1 MSESRNYKVFF
12 GIVGRAPWEPT
23 HVSLLILGRS
33 DFLKVLYFY
42 CDDKLLKVDNHPLV

>member
-12 GIVGRAPWEPT
+12 GIVGRAPWD
-23 HVSLLILGRS
+23 VSLLILGRS